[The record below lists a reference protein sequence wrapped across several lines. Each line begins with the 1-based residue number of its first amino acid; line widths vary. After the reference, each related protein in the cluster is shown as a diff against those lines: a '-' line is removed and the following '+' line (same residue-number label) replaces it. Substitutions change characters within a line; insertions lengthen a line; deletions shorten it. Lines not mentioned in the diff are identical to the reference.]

1 MSLIKFLFD
10 IHEVPVVSMTRF
22 LWFMSTRSLRQI
34 ELTNLADPVTMAIL
48 PMRFAAMLGINPES
62 IAREMLEKLFGMM
75 VGRYVVTFL
84 FQEKSMLYIQLE

>member
-1 MSLIKFLFD
+1 
-10 IHEVPVVSMTRF
+10 
-22 LWFMSTRSLRQI
+22 
-34 ELTNLADPVTMAIL
+34 
-48 PMRFAAMLGINPES
+48 MLGINPES